1 MMLLFAARTLSLT
14 SCGKDD
20 FEKAEM
26 PDFNK
31 LASYIDRD
39 ATAVKAELEAA
50 GYDVRDDDGGFF
62 ANDEDEINQY
72 TFTVKNDKITSADY
86 EATNS
91 RPKASKVKEQYKK
104 IFDQE
109 KAYRDQSGMTAYKG
123 HLEDMDDNETN
134 YTSKSEFIAA
144 VDSYDIDNAGY
155 CWSRSTYADIKT
167 ETAFGYDFVSYKVEK
182 N

>member
-1 MMLLFAARTLSLT
+1 MKRTSLVVLLFAAMTLSLT

-50 GYDVRDDDGGFF
+50 GYDVRDDSDGGFF
-62 ANDEDEINQY
+62 ANDEDEINDY
-72 TFTVKNDKITSADY
+72 TFTVKNDKITGADY
-86 EATNS
+86 TATNS
-91 RPKASKVKEQYKK
+91 RPTGSKIKEQYKK

-109 KAYRDQSGMTAYKG
+109 KAYRD
-123 HLEDMDDNETN
+123 
-134 YTSKSEFIAA
+134 
-144 VDSYDIDNAGY
+144 
-155 CWSRSTYADIKT
+155 
-167 ETAFGYDFVSYKVEK
+167 
-182 N
+182 